1 MYALLRP
8 LLFRLDAERAHHLGM
23 QAARLAQAVTPS
35 LVARA
40 FAYEADALRQS
51 LWGLDFP
58 NPIGLAAGFDKN
70 AELVPF
76 WTALGFGF
84 AEVGSV
90 SAQAAAGNPRP
101 RAFRL
106 PADQALVNRM
116 GLNNDGAL
124 RVAARLATRPAGR
137 PLGVNLA
144 KTHDPAIL
152 GDAAL
157 DDFRESFHLLA
168 PHADYVALNISCPNT
183 TEGKTFESPD
193 ALDAL
198 LQTIFDERTSLALD
212 VPILVKLSPPALDLA
227 GQGPDVRID
236 KEMEEVVAI
245 SRAHGVAGFIA
256 TNTASDRA
264 GLRTSGQ
271 ALEQIGRGGLSGRP
285 LAARATALVRWLYR
299 HTDGAVPIIG
309 VGGVASAEAAY
320 EKIRAGA
327 SLVQLYTGL
336 VYEGPGVVRQI
347 KQGLVRLLQAD
358 GFATIGEAIGADV
371 RAPEVGRVALRSAT
385 A

>member
-1 MYALLRP
+1 MYSLLRP
-8 LLFRLDAERAHHLGM
+8 LLFRLEAEQAHRLGM
-23 QAARLAQAVTPS
+23 RAARLAQATAPS
-35 LVARA
+35 LVAQA
-40 FAYEADALRQS
+40 FAYEAGALQQS

-58 NPIGLAAGFDKN
+58 NPVGLAAGFDKN
-70 AELVPF
+70 AELIPF

-106 PADQALVNRM
+106 PSDQALINRM

-124 RVAARLATRPAGR
+124 RIAARLAARPNGR

-152 GDAAL
+152 GEAAL
-157 DDFRESFHLLA
+157 DDFRRSFHLLA
-168 PHADYVALNISCPNT
+168 PHADYIALNISCPNT
-183 TEGKTFESPD
+183 TEGKTFEDPA

-198 LQTIFDERTSLALD
+198 LRVIFEERAALALD
-212 VPILVKLSPPALDLA
+212 VPVLVKLSPPAPDHA
-227 GQGPDVRID
+227 DQGPDVQIGS
-236 KEMEEVVAI
+236 EMEEVVAV

-256 TNTASDRA
+256 TNTASDRS
-264 GLRTSGQ
+264 GLRTSGR
-271 ALEQIGRGGLSGRP
+271 ALERMGRGGMSGRP
-285 LAARATALVRWLYR
+285 LAARSTALVRWLYR
-299 HTDGAVPIIG
+299 HTEGTVPIIG

-320 EKIRAGA
+320 AKIRAGA

-336 VYEGPGVVRQI
+336 VYEGPSLARRI
-347 KQGLVRLLQAD
+347 KRGLTRLLLED
-358 GFATIGEAIGADV
+358 GFASIEQAIGADV
-371 RAPEVGRVALRSAT
+371 RAPDAARVALRSAT